1 MLKKSTEEGWPT
13 GQRAMGARS
22 LYEFSLSDYHS
33 FLVTTDNGI
42 AITPTALCVT
52 CVSVVLSAQA
62 ASQICRGIHDNAQ
75 QA

>member
-22 LYEFSLSDYHS
+22 LYEFSLSEYHS

-42 AITPTALCVT
+42 AITPTALCFT
-52 CVSVVLSAQA
+52 SVS
-62 ASQICRGIHDNAQ
+62 
-75 QA
+75 